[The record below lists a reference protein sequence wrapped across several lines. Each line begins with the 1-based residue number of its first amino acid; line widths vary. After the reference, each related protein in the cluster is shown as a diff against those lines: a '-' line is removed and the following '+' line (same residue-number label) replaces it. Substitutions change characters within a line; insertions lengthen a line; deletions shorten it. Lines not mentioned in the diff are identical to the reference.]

1 MPAPNDVLALDV
13 ERPAVGGAMIARVDG
28 QIVLVTGAIPGERVE
43 ARIDRVGRGVVF
55 ASTVAVKEAS
65 HDRRAGVADPACGGC
80 GYAHISYE
88 RQLVLKGEV
97 IADAFAR
104 IGRLE
109 IPSPIAV
116 APSREDGYRMRARL
130 HVRGGRLG
138 FFRENTHDICDPRRS
153 RQLLPETYD
162 VLDRL
167 MTGVRSLGDVVREV
181 ELSENI
187 EATERVVH
195 LETARPVD
203 RRARETLE
211 AITHGD
217 GLTVGPFVTDD
228 IFGEAGGQRLRR
240 HVLAF
245 FQGNRYLIRQL
256 VQHVAEQV
264 DAGSRVVD
272 LYAGAGLFSLAAAM
286 RGARVIG
293 VEGDRF
299 AASDLTANAHA
310 FQRSAKVLAERP
322 VEREASAERTETGGI
337 GGTVEPVASD
347 VESFVAGRVR
357 DASARD
363 KLDAVIVDPP
373 RTGMSPAAVR
383 DVLALAVPKLIYVS
397 CDVATLARD
406 SRALVAGGYRI
417 TRADAFDMFPNTP
430 HVETV
435 VVLEKS

>member
-1 MPAPNDVLALDV
+1 MPAPNEVLALDV

-28 QIVLVTGAIPGERVE
+28 QVVLVTGAIPGERVE
-43 ARIDRVGRGVVF
+43 ARIDRIGRGVVF
-55 ASTVAVKEAS
+55 ASTVSVKEAS
-65 HDRRAGVADPACGGC
+65 HDRRADVADAACGGC
-80 GYAHISYE
+80 GYAHIAYE
-88 RQLVLKGEV
+88 RQLALKREV

-109 IPSPIAV
+109 IPSSIAV

-138 FFRENTHDICDPRRS
+138 FFREHTHDICDPRPS

-162 VLDRL
+162 VFDRL

-195 LETARPVD
+195 LETARPVEK
-203 RRARETLE
+203 RVREALE
-211 AITHGD
+211 AMTRGD
-217 GLTVGPFVTDD
+217 GLTAGPFVTDD
-228 IFGEAGGQRLRR
+228 LFGEGVGQRLRR

-310 FQRSAKVLAERP
+310 FRSRSGGSSGSGGSGGKDGR
-322 VEREASAERTETGGI
+322 VEAI
-337 GGTVEPVASD
+337 ASD
-347 VESFVAGRVR
+347 VESFVASRVR
-357 DASARD
+357 DASVRD
-363 KLDAVIVDPP
+363 RFDAVIVDPP
-373 RTGMSPAAVR
+373 RTGMSPAALR
-383 DVLALAVPKLIYVS
+383 DVVTLSAPKLIYVS

-406 SRALVAGGYRI
+406 SRALVAGGYRM

-435 VVLEKS
+435 VVFQR